1 MVKTH
6 LKQLEILQN
15 KIRNIAYTLL
25 LLLLLL
31 EKQSLSWQ

>member
-25 LLLLLL
+25 LLLLL